1 MAMSAIALCSRALL
15 RIGANTIAS
24 FDEGTA
30 ESEVAANLYP
40 CLRDAVL
47 SSHPWSFATAQVTL
61 PRLAGE
67 PLADFA
73 RAYQL
78 PADFLRVLS
87 AGPGGRGRGLTFR
100 IAGSRLLCDADEVV
114 LTHVYRPAESAFP
127 PYFDQMLIARLTA
140 EFCIPITEST
150 TRAQFL
156 FRLAE
161 DEFRRAK
168 LIDGQQHTPQAITD
182 FPLVE
187 ARS

>member
-1 MAMSAIALCSRALL
+1 MALSAIALCSRALL

-73 RAYQL
+73 CAYQL

-87 AGPGGRGRGLTFR
+87 AGPSGRGRGLTFR
-100 IAGSRLLCDADEVV
+100 IGGSRLLCDADEVV
-114 LTHVYRPAESAFP
+114 LTYVYRPDESAFP

-168 LIDGQQHTPQAITD
+168 LIDGQQHTPPAITD

-187 ARS
+187 VRS

>member
-1 MAMSAIALCSRALL
+1 MALSAIALCSRALL
-15 RIGANTIAS
+15 RIGATTIAS

-30 ESEVAANLYP
+30 ESEVAVNLYP
-40 CLRDAVL
+40 PLRDAVL
-47 SSHPWSFATAQVTL
+47 SSHPWSFATAQATL

-67 PLADFA
+67 PLADYSY
-73 RAYQL
+73 AYQL

-87 AGPGGRGRGLTFR
+87 AGPAGRGQGLTYR
-100 IAGSRLLCDADEVV
+100 ISESRLLCNSDAVV
-114 LTHVYRPAESAFP
+114 LTYVFRPDESAFP
-127 PYFDQMLIARLTA
+127 PFFAQMLIARLTA
-140 EFCIPITEST
+140 EFCIPVTEST

-168 LIDGQQHTPQAITD
+168 LIDAQQHTPPAISD

-187 ARS
+187 VRK